1 MVPNLRGVSPN
12 ALLDQS
18 QADICSNVKSSLEV
32 QNFLEYY
39 IGDGEINSP
48 ESLLDSVQ
56 LSGIS
61 HFGITACLAIP
72 ELRGLVIGIY
82 FLVFR
87 HKGTDFNFRH
97 CRILAFLV
105 WSKSLKSSKRGS
117 KLDKEKKRCGYC
129 NGSPQFNLPCIAC
142 FLDSTKSYIVRSKHP
157 SVYDCCWA
165 VANNAHF

>member
-1 MVPNLRGVSPN
+1 MGRNLLRINLN

-18 QADICSNVKSSLEV
+18 KADICSNVKSSLEV

-48 ESLLDSVQ
+48 GSLLDSVQ

-87 HKGTDFNFRH
+87 HKGTGFNFSYG
-97 CRILAFLV
+97 RILIFFGN
-105 WSKSLKSSKRGS
+105 KS
-117 KLDKEKKRCGYC
+117 
-129 NGSPQFNLPCIAC
+129 
-142 FLDSTKSYIVRSKHP
+142 
-157 SVYDCCWA
+157 
-165 VANNAHF
+165 

>member
-39 IGDGEINSP
+39 IGDGEINPP

-87 HKGTDFNFRH
+87 HKGTDFNFSHRH
-97 CRILAFLV
+97 
-105 WSKSLKSSKRGS
+105 G
-117 KLDKEKKRCGYC
+117 
-129 NGSPQFNLPCIAC
+129 P
-142 FLDSTKSYIVRSKHP
+142 
-157 SVYDCCWA
+157 
-165 VANNAHF
+165 